1 MKRNKILLLALFVFT
16 LGVFTSCVTQ
26 EASKVENPKPATS
39 ETAETAEIR
48 EAQKIVKEMPDSIIG
63 YNKLAIAYI
72 RRARET
78 GDFSLNSKAEEAVKR
93 ALKIDEDNP
102 EAQKLKGSLMLTF
115 HRFQEALQYGNEL
128 LEKYPNDAF
137 VLGILTDANV
147 ELGNY
152 KEALD
157 RGQQMVSTRPNTES
171 YTRVSKLRSLYGDS
185 DGAIEAMIMAT
196 KMASPTD
203 KEVKAWCLAH
213 LGNEYFQVGK
223 IDTAEFTYDK
233 TLEFFPG
240 YHFALEGKG
249 KTRAAQGDY
258 QGAIKYYTQAQERV
272 PLTETVIQLGN
283 VYSKTGEKEKA
294 EQQYELAEVIEKNLG
309 NTDQRRLAL
318 MWADLDVNLDK
329 ALEIAK
335 KEHANRRDIYT
346 ADIYAWCL
354 YKKGNYE
361 EARKIIK
368 EAMRLDTKDAQIYY
382 HAGMIEKESGN
393 KKAAAEYLKKAL
405 EINPHFDILQ
415 SEKAKSALESVS

>member
-1 MKRNKILLLALFVFT
+1 MKRNKILLFALFVFT
-16 LGVFTSCVTQ
+16 LSVFTSCVTQ
-26 EASKVENPKPATS
+26 EASKVETPKPAAS

-48 EAQKIVKEMPDSIIG
+48 EARKIVKEMPDSIIG

-185 DGAIEAMIMAT
+185 DGAIEAMITAT
-196 KMASPTD
+196 KMADPTD

-213 LGNEYFQVGK
+213 LGNEYFQIGK

-294 EQQYELAEVIEKNLG
+294 REQYELAEVIEKNLG

-329 ALEIAK
+329 ALEIAE

-368 EAMRLDTKDAQIYY
+368 EAMRLNTKDAQIYY